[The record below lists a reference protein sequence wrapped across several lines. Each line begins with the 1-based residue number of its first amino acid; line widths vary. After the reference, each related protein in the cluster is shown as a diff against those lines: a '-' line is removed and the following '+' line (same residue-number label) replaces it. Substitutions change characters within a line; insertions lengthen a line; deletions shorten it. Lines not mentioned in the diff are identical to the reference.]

1 MDTDN
6 DICNLLQSDLPSSP
20 PSSVLDIQ
28 YKREWD
34 EYFNYDFDIRSINNG
49 IFLPSS
55 FQEPSPNIDLKMSN
69 AVTFSFRKKE
79 TLQSEN
85 FDNDYLVTVEN
96 VNFNTEE
103 EDDPF
108 ENENLFKDRI
118 KPFVDYKEIATR
130 FVNDLYKNANIDK
143 IEPCD
148 QLSNLIDPNVID
160 KRNEEINSLKGNSN
174 IDFGSQIRNYVLE
187 PYSLVKDLR
196 SGYESN
202 MPLKVLDGELMPF
215 IDAYIR
221 MR

>member
-143 IEPCD
+143 ISEP
-148 QLSNLIDPNVID
+148 SNK
-160 KRNEEINSLKGNSN
+160 KRNNSRSCKNNQGFEQFKKEFLNIYPKETDSN
-174 IDFGSQIRNYVLE
+174 ILAQWE
-187 PYSLVKDLR
+187 
-196 SGYESN
+196 
-202 MPLKVLDGELMPF
+202 
-215 IDAYIR
+215 R
-221 MR
+221 MDKETKSMYLNI

>member
-103 EDDPF
+103 NIEERNSF
-108 ENENLFKDRI
+108 E
-118 KPFVDYKEIATR
+118 AT
-130 FVNDLYKNANIDK
+130 AH
-143 IEPCD
+143 
-148 QLSNLIDPNVID
+148 
-160 KRNEEINSLKGNSN
+160 
-174 IDFGSQIRNYVLE
+174 
-187 PYSLVKDLR
+187 
-196 SGYESN
+196 SG
-202 MPLKVLDGELMPF
+202 
-215 IDAYIR
+215 
-221 MR
+221 